1 MTLRA
6 AVLAVMASACAQP
19 APAPSSLAPAAL
31 GKLAFEDPLLSEP
44 AGQACADCHA
54 ATYSFRDPEADH
66 STSMGVIA
74 GRFGSRNAQSAMYA
88 AQVPPLHFDP
98 IEQQIAGGLFWDG
111 RADSLEDQAGGP
123 LLNAL
128 EMNNPDRASVVEKV
142 RLSDYADG
150 FRAAFGDDALDD
162 VDGAYAHLT
171 TALAAYERT
180 PAFAPFDSKYD
191 HVLAGTASLTASEKR
206 GLAIFEDPARG
217 NCASCHPSRPGV
229 DGSPP
234 MFTNFTYAN
243 LGIPRYAN
251 NLYFVQPAPLNPD
264 GAAFRDR
271 GLGHTL
277 GDAAQDGKFR
287 TPTLRNI
294 ARTAPYGHNGY
305 FANLSYFLDFLNT
318 RDIGSTTVGTCSRS
332 PDAPAAICQW
342 PAPELA
348 NASLDHRVGHLQLS
362 QQDIDDLV
370 AFLETLTDG
379 SS

>member
-1 MTLRA
+1 MSIRA
-6 AVLAVMASACAQP
+6 AILVTLVSACAQP
-19 APAPSSLAPAAL
+19 ASQPTGVAPAAL
-31 GKLAFEDPLLSEP
+31 GKLAFEDPSLSEP

-54 ATYSFRDPEADH
+54 ATYNFRDPEADH

-74 GRFGSRNAQSAMYA
+74 GRFGSRNAQSAMYT
-88 AQVPPLHFDP
+88 AQIPPLHFDP
-98 IEQQIAGGLFWDG
+98 DQQALAGGLFWDG

-162 VDGAYAHLT
+162 VDTAYGHLT
-171 TALAAYERT
+171 AALAAYERS
-180 PAFAPFDSKYD
+180 PAFSPFDSKYD
-191 HVLAGTASLTASEKR
+191 HYLAGTASLSASEKR
-206 GLAIFEDPARG
+206 GLQIFEDPARG
-217 NCASCHPSRPGV
+217 NCASCHPSRGV
-229 DGSPP
+229 NGAPP
-234 MFTNFTYAN
+234 MFTTFAYAN

-251 NLYFVQPAPLNPD
+251 NLFFVQPAPFNPD

-271 GLGHTL
+271 GIGRTVD
-277 GDAAQDGKFR
+277 DASLDGKFR

-305 FANLSYFLDFLNT
+305 FANLGYFIDFLNT
-318 RDIGSTTVGTCSRS
+318 RDVGSATVGTCSRS
-332 PDAPAAICQW
+332 QDGAICQW

-348 NASLDHRVGHLQLS
+348 NATLDQHVGNLHLS
-362 QQDIDDLV
+362 EQDVADLV

-379 SS
+379 T